1 MSINFITN
9 DDDIDFGIIPN
20 DMSIQYNQDTEL
32 KQGEIINPF
41 FVGIKGGNIKQLTW
55 GDLHRNYNSV
65 IIITLSV
72 NYNEINL
79 DNFFKEIITEND
91 IQNNGLTY
99 FRTSLNILK
108 NKDHYFR
115 TNIVSKNY
123 LNKLFPSGDFNES
136 EVVLSIFEMNEENT
150 RKYCEIYKLS
160 NEINEVELKIN
171 MMNYYMDDE
180 KVKKIINYD
189 NIIQSI
195 KDSDYWK
202 NKDNLNINIT
212 NCFVDREFN
221 NQRTDMRSFT
231 VLLDRNK
238 QNTNNDNNNENKN
251 DNKNENNVIKRG
263 YKEYFE
269 EPVEKS
275 VEKSVEKKENKIKD
289 NFVDPSSVI
298 KNKKD
303 GTKRNFYSTNIDSS
317 YTNESICNIFDK
329 IDNEKIKYD
338 LLNNLL
344 VSKEYCHLILN
355 NSKLLVSQKQ
365 IFDKYKN
372 VFKYTFGYAWLTFY
386 LEECVSRTR
395 STKNSRFSFD
405 INTASK
411 LPVFPFTYSDLKQN
425 PYMTIL
431 IDDKEIIQDNSYSL
445 SYIENYD
452 GYGVCDFNTFK
463 RRFNIFT
470 SQNPEIDPLKG
481 IDWTKFAVSGS
492 SVTACLQ
499 KRSPLLNELVKQSNN
514 NDDEGFNKFAR
525 KYYGESDI
533 DLMSNETSIVEFLKS
548 VQTVFDILKLN
559 LNANENERKY
569 EVVKSFAVSIT
580 EHFFSDFLD
589 DFNKTYNLNLTKQE
603 FEKMSDQL
611 LLKLY
616 IYNKYISNKSQQT
629 YLMLKDNKIDINN
642 KFFQE
647 FIIPNNYDSMNIYK
661 LDSEN
666 YDNFNQMDTEIIYRR
681 NDLISNEKPRY
692 NDNENKIVIKFS
704 ENFRFKLNCKKTNI
718 EMFRIKD
725 REFFSTVARFHFP
738 CVRAY
743 YNGVNVHILPSC
755 ISAMMTGLNIEY
767 KYFAGIR
774 NPNEIINKY
783 LQRGFGVLLNKYERN
798 IWAEYNKSDPLY
810 SNVLGEK
817 LMSHNLFKLENTG
830 EYKVYKI
837 DDLNKYYEKFSNDN
851 FMDFTKMKTISE
863 NGNINKYCK
872 SYVDYCYEIMN

>member
-1 MSINFITN
+1 MSISFITN
-9 DDDIDFGIIPN
+9 DDDIDFGIVPN

-32 KQGEIINPF
+32 KEGEIINPF

-108 NKDHYFR
+108 NSDHYFR
-115 TNIVSKNY
+115 TNIVLKKF
-123 LNKLFPSGDFNES
+123 LNKLFPEGDFNES
-136 EVVLSIFEMNEENT
+136 EAVLSIFEMNEENT
-150 RKYCEIYKLS
+150 RKYCEFYKSS
-160 NEINEVELKIN
+160 NEISEIELKIN
-171 MMNYYMDDE
+171 MMNYYIDDE

-189 NIIQSI
+189 NIIKTI
-195 KDSDYWK
+195 KDSEYWT
-202 NKDNLNINIT
+202 NKDNLYINIT
-212 NCFVDREFN
+212 NSFVDREFN
-221 NQRTDMRSFT
+221 NQRSDMRNFT
-231 VLLDRNK
+231 VLVDRNK
-238 QNTNNDNNNENKN
+238 QTNNNQNNEN
-251 DNKNENNVIKRG
+251 ENNKERKIIKRG
-263 YKEYFE
+263 NKEYYE
-269 EPVEKS
+269 EPLEKR
-275 VEKSVEKKENKIKD
+275 EKVKGRD
-289 NFVDPSSVI
+289 NFIDPSAFI
-298 KNKKD
+298 KNRKD
-303 GTKRNFYSTNIDSS
+303 GSKRYFYTTNIDST

-355 NSKLLVSQKQ
+355 NSKLLESQKG
-365 IFDKYKN
+365 IFEKYKN
-372 VFKYTFGYAWLTFY
+372 VFKYTFGYTWLTFY
-386 LEECVSRTR
+386 LEECVARTK

-405 INTASK
+405 IHTASK
-411 LPVFPFTYSDLKQN
+411 LPVFPFIYSDLKQN

-431 IDDKEIIQDNSYSL
+431 IDDKEIIQENTYSL

-470 SQNPEIDPLKG
+470 SQNPDIDPLKG
-481 IDWTKFAVSGS
+481 LDWTKFAVSGS
-492 SVTACLQ
+492 SITACLQ
-499 KRSPLLNELVKQSNN
+499 KRSPLLDELVKQNN
-514 NDDEGFNKFAR
+514 NNEDEGFNKFCR

-533 DLMSNETSIVEFLKS
+533 DLMSNETSIIEFLKS
-548 VQTVFDILKLN
+548 VQTVYDLLKQN

-569 EVVKSFAVSIT
+569 EVVKGFAVSIT
-580 EHFFSDFLD
+580 EHFFTDFLD
-589 DFNKTYNLNLTKQE
+589 DFNKTYNLNLTKEE

-616 IYNKYISNKSQQT
+616 IYNKYISNKNQQT
-629 YLMLKDNKIDINN
+629 YLMIKENKIDINN
-642 KFFQE
+642 RFFQE
-647 FIIPNNYDSMNIYK
+647 FLIPNNYDSMNIYK

-666 YDNFNQMDTEIIYRR
+666 YENFNKMDTEIIYRR
-681 NDLISNEKPRY
+681 NDLNKEGKYKES
-692 NDNENKIVIKFS
+692 ENKIVIKFS
-704 ENFRFKLNCKKTNI
+704 ENFRFKLTCKKTNI

-725 REFFSTVARFHFP
+725 REFFNTVARFHFP
-738 CVRAY
+738 CVRSY
-743 YNGVNVHILPSC
+743 YNGNNVHILPSC
-755 ISAMMTGLNIEY
+755 ISSMMTGLNIEY

-798 IWAEYNKSDPLY
+798 IWVEYNKSNALY

-817 LMSHNLFKLENTG
+817 IISHNVFKLENTT
-830 EYKVYKI
+830 EHKLYKME
-837 DDLNKYYEKFSNDN
+837 DLKKYYEKFSSNKN
-851 FMDFTKMKTISE
+851 IDFTKMKTISE
-863 NGNINKYCK
+863 DGNINKYCK